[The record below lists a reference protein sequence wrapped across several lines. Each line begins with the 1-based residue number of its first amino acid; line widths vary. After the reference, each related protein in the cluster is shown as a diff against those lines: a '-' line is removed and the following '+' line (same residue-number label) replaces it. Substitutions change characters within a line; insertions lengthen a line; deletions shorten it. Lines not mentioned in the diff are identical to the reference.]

1 MLVVNSVKKN
11 KSKKRKLAVLN
22 IKVKVRESSIS
33 NVSLKL
39 KKKKIS
45 KVYTFKMSK
54 EASVPTKKNRKRI
67 FVCILYLFLNNR

>member
-39 KKKKIS
+39 KKKIS

-54 EASVPTKKNRKRI
+54 EASVPHKKESKKNICLYFI
-67 FVCILYLFLNNR
+67 FVFK

>member
-39 KKKKIS
+39 KKKKFQKFIPS
-45 KVYTFKMSK
+45 KCPRKLAF
-54 EASVPTKKNRKRI
+54 PQKRI
-67 FVCILYLFLNNR
+67 EKEYLFVFYICF

>member
-39 KKKKIS
+39 KKKIS